1 MQRVVRSLFSG
12 LALTISAIAAHH
24 LAGGEVV
31 RGYQFIAIT
40 LLLISAAALATSSE
54 LEGPKLASIILFAQ
68 FFGHILLGTENQ
80 NSFTMAMT
88 HTVMAGIL
96 YLSITKFESAYTW
109 ISSAFSLIVLKFI
122 HFINASIERRVQV
135 PTFIHSCNNLYAS
148 IQYWTTSPPL
158 VEKGQ

>member
-12 LALTISAIAAHH
+12 FALTISAIVAHH

-31 RGYQFIAIT
+31 HGSQFIAIT

-68 FFGHILLGTENQ
+68 FFGHVLLGTENQ

-88 HTVMAGIL
+88 HTFMAGIL
-96 YLSITKFESAYTW
+96 YLAITKFESAFTW
-109 ISSAFSLIVLKFI
+109 ISTAFNLIVLIFLQLKKEFSE
-122 HFINASIERRVQV
+122 HRVQCS
-135 PTFIHSCNNLYAS
+135 TFLHSCNNLYAS

-158 VEKGQ
+158 VVKGQ

>member
-12 LALTISAIAAHH
+12 LTLTISAIAAHH

-54 LEGPKLASIILFAQ
+54 LEGPKLASIILLAQ

-80 NSFTMAMT
+80 NSFTMAIT
-88 HTVMAGIL
+88 HTFMAGIL
-96 YLSITKFESAYTW
+96 YLAISKFESAFTW
-109 ISSAFSLIVLKFI
+109 ISSTFGPIVLKFI
-122 HFINASIERRVQV
+122 HFFENSTDSRVQV

-158 VEKGQ
+158 VVKGQ